1 MTAGVRVII
10 FNRSGEALV
19 EIEPAIESIAWANNR
34 EASASFFLRYN
45 DPKCTEANL
54 RFGNRILVQFE
65 NGLPAWGGVIDPP
78 LSQAPTGVRF
88 IAYTASRLFRYRVT
102 DKDRSYTD
110 SPGGIFRE
118 LVNIANS
125 MENTRVIANSIYDGG
140 INTTLNWHYDR
151 IYNQVIRLADISG
164 EDFSLDPFYPDSVGG
179 LSFLANW
186 YASKGS
192 NRSDRVL
199 LAEGVN
205 AQISLSRYGDLFNY
219 AFVVGAGMTWGD
231 ARLVGEAENA
241 SSRSLYGLRQFP
253 TVETNTDGQA
263 ALDASAAV
271 LVARHGKTLQRVVAS
286 VSDDEPGKFDSYD
299 IGDTVRVQAFAKG
312 GNEWGIDG
320 NYRVIARSWYSS
332 NQMRVV
338 LGNV

>member
-1 MTAGVRVII
+1 MPSGVRVII

-45 DPKCTEANL
+45 DPKCTENNL
-54 RFGNRILVQFE
+54 RFGNRVLVQFE

-78 LSQAPTGVRF
+78 LSQTPTGVRF
-88 IAYTASRLFRYRVT
+88 TAYTASRLFRYRVT
-102 DKDRSYTD
+102 DKNRTYTD

-118 LVNIANS
+118 LIITANNVES
-125 MENTRVIANSIYDGG
+125 TGIILGNIYDGG
-140 INTTLNWHYDR
+140 TISSRNWHHDR
-151 IYNQVIRLADISG
+151 IYNQIIRLADISG
-164 EDFSLDPFYPDSVGG
+164 EDFSLDPSYPDSVGG

-186 YASKGS
+186 YVSKGS
-192 NRSDRVL
+192 DKSDQVL

-205 AQISLSRYGDLFNY
+205 AQISLSRHGDLFNY
-219 AFVVGAGMTWGD
+219 AFVVGAGMMWGD

-253 TVETNTDGQA
+253 TIETNTDGQA

-271 LVARHGKTLQRVVAS
+271 LVARHGETLQRLEANT
-286 VSDDEPGKFDSYD
+286 SDSEPGKFANYD

-332 NQMRVV
+332 NQVRAV
-338 LGNV
+338 LENT